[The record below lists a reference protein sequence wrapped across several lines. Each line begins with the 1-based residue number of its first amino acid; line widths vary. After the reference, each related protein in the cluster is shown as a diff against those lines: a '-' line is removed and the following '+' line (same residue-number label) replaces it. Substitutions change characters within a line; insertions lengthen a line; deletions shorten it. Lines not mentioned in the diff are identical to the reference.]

1 MVKIEKS
8 SESTAVP
15 QASAARET
23 FKLNAGERIRNI
35 VINNVQAANSEYGPF
50 MALNFTTDE
59 DEEFSLICGQTTVWG
74 RNCITTFADSTE
86 FGDGE
91 TVYTLKDK
99 FVGKRVWI
107 GKSMPIQSTQKKNKT
122 YMALEWGFET

>member
-1 MVKIEKS
+1 
-8 SESTAVP
+8 
-15 QASAARET
+15 
-23 FKLNAGERIRNI
+23 
-35 VINNVQAANSEYGPF
+35 

-59 DEEFSLICGQTTVWG
+59 GEEFSLICGQTTVWG

-99 FVGKRVWI
+99 FVGKCVWI